1 MRVTAA
7 VLALALSASA
17 LVAPSGHRRPSLL
30 RSSPAAEDV
39 APAEPAPAPPAP
51 VQSTAP
57 GKQVIDDI
65 TLAKQSTALDKLAA
79 SWDRRKE
86 FRSWEASRMTGFS
99 EEAEIINGRTAMFFL
114 VVGLLTEYWTGQ
126 SIPDQVFTMLRV
138 GSFIGPDG
146 F

>member
-1 MRVTAA
+1 MRAAA
-7 VLALALSASA
+7 VIALALSASA
-17 LVAPSGHRRPSLL
+17 LVAPVRHTPRRLAST
-30 RSSPAAEDV
+30 AAD
-39 APAEPAPAPPAP
+39 AEPAAPAAPAPA
-51 VQSTAP
+51 STAP
-57 GKQVIDDI
+57 GKAVIDDI

-114 VVGLLTEYWTGQ
+114 VVGLLTEFWTGQ
-126 SIPDQVFTMLRV
+126 SIPDQIFTMLRV

>member
-1 MRVTAA
+1 MRSTAA
-7 VLALALSASA
+7 VFALALSANA
-17 LVAPSGHRRPSLL
+17 LMAPITRSPRRLAST
-30 RSSPAAEDV
+30 ADEAV
-39 APAEPAPAPPAP
+39 TAEPAPAAPPAP

>member
-1 MRVTAA
+1 MRAAA
-7 VLALALSASA
+7 VIALALSANA
-17 LVAPSGHRRPSLL
+17 LVAPVQRQPRRLAST
-30 RSSPAAEDV
+30 AADAET
-39 APAEPAPAPPAP
+39 AEPAAPPAP
-51 VQSTAP
+51 AVSTAP

-114 VVGLLTEYWTGQ
+114 VVGLLTEFWTGQ
-126 SIPDQVFTMLRV
+126 SIPDQIFTMLRV

>member
-1 MRVTAA
+1 MRTTAA
-7 VLALALSASA
+7 VLALAFTANA
-17 LVAPSGHRRPSLL
+17 LVAPVRHTPRRLAST
-30 RSSPAAEDV
+30 AAD
-39 APAEPAPAPPAP
+39 AEPAAPAAPPAP
-51 VQSTAP
+51 AVSTAP
-57 GKQVIDDI
+57 GKAVIDDI